1 MKRIP
6 SILIKSLVT
15 MLIGSG
21 ALAVG
26 LQAQSD
32 VTITARIPFPFDVGR
47 QRIAPGTYRFRPI
60 SPFELSVLNVKTGD
74 LEIFAVHPDIQPTF
88 EQHGRLIFRDSAGNP
103 VLNEVHFPGTETFS
117 ELIERRPPGR
127 MEAKQSS
134 TANSISIAQ
143 R

>member
-15 MLIGSG
+15 IFIGSG

-26 LQAQSD
+26 LHAQSN
-32 VTITARIPFPFDVGR
+32 VAITATIPFPFTAGTQMV
-47 QRIAPGTYRFRPI
+47 APGTYRFSQT
-60 SPFELSVLNVKTGD
+60 SPFEVSVLNVKTGD
-74 LEIFAVHPDIQPTF
+74 MEIFAVHPDSQRTF
-88 EQHGRLIFRDSAGNP
+88 EQRGRLIFRKAADSRI
-103 VLNEVHFPGTETFS
+103 LNEVHFPGTETFC
-117 ELIERRPPGR
+117 ELIERRPPRR

-134 TANSISIAQ
+134 TANSMSSTQ

>member
-6 SILIKSLVT
+6 SILVKSLVT
-15 MLIGSG
+15 ILIGSE
-21 ALAVG
+21 ALAVR

-32 VTITARIPFPFDVGR
+32 VAITASIPFPFTVGKH
-47 QRIAPGTYRFRPI
+47 RIAAGTYRFRQI
-60 SPFELSVLNVKTGD
+60 SPFQLSVLNVKTDD
-74 LEIFAVHPDIQPTF
+74 LEIFAVHPDSQPTF

-117 ELIERRPPGR
+117 ELIERRPPRR